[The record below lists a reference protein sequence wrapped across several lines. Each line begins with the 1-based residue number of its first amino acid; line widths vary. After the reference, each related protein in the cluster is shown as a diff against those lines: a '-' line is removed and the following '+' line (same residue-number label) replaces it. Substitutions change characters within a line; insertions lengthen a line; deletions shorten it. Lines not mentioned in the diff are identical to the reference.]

1 MHDEQVFVQ
10 FFGLLGLFQGV
21 DLVLIQLIQFQMQ
34 GFGQNLGLERIV
46 FIRKHTH
53 MAGQIAVDLHEPQC
67 REAVEPCIRHLFH
80 NLLVALFIDLCD
92 QCPAL
97 LHLFC
102 RQHFAVDAISTGVHH
117 FRFRNAVLLGFLRHA
132 GNQFF
137 PRPDRIFLDGVFI
150 HGSHYSLTKTIHLQ
164 LHFPV
169 FRPYHAIYQH
179 YF

>member
-1 MHDEQVFVQ
+1 
-10 FFGLLGLFQGV
+10 
-21 DLVLIQLIQFQMQ
+21 MQ

-46 FIRKHTH
+46 FIRKHAH

>member
-1 MHDEQVFVQ
+1 
-10 FFGLLGLFQGV
+10 
-21 DLVLIQLIQFQMQ
+21 
-34 GFGQNLGLERIV
+34 
-46 FIRKHTH
+46 

-80 NLLVALFIDLCD
+80 DLLVAFFVDLCD

-132 GNQFF
+132 GDQFF

-150 HGSHYSLTKTIHLQ
+150 HDGS
-164 LHFPV
+164 P
-169 FRPYHAIYQH
+169 
-179 YF
+179 